1 MQNLIGAFIRIFI
14 KLVLAAFAL
23 VFVISLLLLALIVVV
38 LSVLKA
44 VVTGK
49 RPAPAA
55 VFGRFQKF
63 APGNKWPSATRS
75 EPKTDVVDVEVRE
88 ITESASDKYPPRD
101 PH

>member
-1 MQNLIGAFIRIFI
+1 MQNLIGGLIRFFI
-14 KLVLAAFAL
+14 KLVLGAFGL

-63 APGNKWPSATRS
+63 APGNKWPGATRP
-75 EPKTDVVDVEVRE
+75 EPKADVVDVEVRE
-88 ITESASDKYPPRD
+88 ITESACDKYSPRD